1 MRSLFLI
8 FNDFLPF
15 FGFCSCFPVIFHFL
29 LSIWNVLWY
38 NDTGGDFLINS
49 KRIGHQLKELRIS
62 RGWKQKELADKVGL
76 SRPAMSNIES
86 GKRSL
91 TLNTLKRFC
100 EVFNVDI
107 SYFGIETGNFDE
119 AVDLMSRVEA
129 IFNSD
134 DLADDKKDDL
144 YRRIMQIYLD
154 SKK

>member
-1 MRSLFLI
+1 M
-8 FNDFLPF
+8 
-15 FGFCSCFPVIFHFL
+15 
-29 LSIWNVLWY
+29 
-38 NDTGGDFLINS
+38 INS
-49 KRIGHQLKELRIS
+49 KRIGRQLRDLRIS
-62 RGWKQKELADKVGL
+62 RGWKQKELAEMVGL

-100 EVFNVDI
+100 EVFSVDI
-107 SYFGIETGNFDE
+107 SYFGIETSNFDE
-119 AVDLMSRVEA
+119 AVDLMARVEA

-134 DLADDKKDDL
+134 ELPDDRKDDL

>member
-1 MRSLFLI
+1 M
-8 FNDFLPF
+8 
-15 FGFCSCFPVIFHFL
+15 
-29 LSIWNVLWY
+29 
-38 NDTGGDFLINS
+38 INS
-49 KRIGHQLKELRIS
+49 KRIGRQLRDLRIS
-62 RGWKQKELADKVGL
+62 RGWKQKELAEMVGL

-91 TLNTLKRFC
+91 TLNTLNRFC

-107 SYFGIETGNFDE
+107 SYFGIETSNFDE
-119 AVDLMSRVEA
+119 AVDLMARVEA

-134 DLADDKKDDL
+134 ELPDDRKDDL

>member
-1 MRSLFLI
+1 M
-8 FNDFLPF
+8 
-15 FGFCSCFPVIFHFL
+15 
-29 LSIWNVLWY
+29 
-38 NDTGGDFLINS
+38 INS
-49 KRIGHQLKELRIS
+49 KRIGRQLRDLRIS
-62 RGWKQKELADKVGL
+62 RGWKQKELAEMVGL

-107 SYFGIETGNFDE
+107 SYFGIETSNFDE
-119 AVDLMSRVEA
+119 AVDLMARVEA

-134 DLADDKKDDL
+134 ELPDNRKDDL